1 MDDEK
6 IEPQESN
13 EINTAQTETAEKT
26 APTYNREALAASKK
40 YRENCDIIMIALDSD
55 REYTA
60 AEAEAKIK
68 TCLSQPVKEEING
81 KE

>member
-6 IEPQESN
+6 IESQE
-13 EINTAQTETAEKT
+13 TMQTE
-26 APTYNREALAASKK
+26 PTYNREALAASKK

-55 REYTA
+55 KEYTA
-60 AEAEAKIK
+60 AEAEDKIK
-68 TCLSQPVKEEING
+68 TYLSQPVKEEING

>member
-6 IEPQESN
+6 IEPQE
-13 EINTAQTETAEKT
+13 TTQT

-40 YRENCDIIMIALDSD
+40 YRENCDVIMIALDSD
-55 REYTA
+55 KEYTA